1 MDHNQNERL
10 YYPDLL
16 AAIRGTLSPRRLNI
30 LHQLFDHLDESG
42 HGAVDQVRIVR
53 SFDGTRH
60 PQVLS
65 GEKKRAEVEREFALA
80 FDGAGATNN
89 HAVTRD
95 EFIRYYEGISA
106 GVPYDDDY
114 FVNVVE
120 RCWGIK
126 EFVPKSLAAT
136 MMAGSSAGAGAG
148 AAASS
153 STPLLQRVRNIFREK
168 VRQKTV
174 NKKSE
179 VENLRLVFKFF
190 DLSNSGYIDFT
201 GFQRALQRFGMNL
214 DQATL
219 AALFSEFDEGSGRI
233 DYLAFAT
240 TLYDDDTGSAA
251 HHQFQR
257 SQQFKASQRMAAEAA
272 RPDSRRDYLDSQS
285 VLVSAPAAA
294 VEARAFAA
302 AAAQQD
308 AAALGST
315 LSKRATARRTLS
327 QKERENS
334 VLPTV
339 VLVAGGP
346 GCGRHTQCARIV
358 REFGFVYLNAAEL
371 LAAEQANVAR
381 QTGRAPAAGA
391 AADIDATVAALSRS
405 IQEHV
410 HGGNLYFLVDGFP
423 NTLPARSAWEAT
435 MASKVDVPFMIY
447 LETAQQVMEQ
457 RLASRAKHTGRP
469 AEQPAVLQ
477 KRFQTF
483 ARDTIPVIN
492 SYGSEG
498 RLQVVDASPMP
509 DQVYE
514 QIRNIIAEL

>member
-30 LHQLFDHLDESG
+30 LQQLFDQLDESG

-89 HAVTRD
+89 NAVTRD
-95 EFIRYYEGISA
+95 EFIRFYEGISA

-114 FVNVVE
+114 FINVVE

-136 MMAGSSAGAGAG
+136 FGGNGNGNTAASISSA
-148 AAASS
+148 
-153 STPLLQRVRNIFREK
+153 TPLLHRVRNIFREK
-168 VRQKTV
+168 IRQKTV
-174 NKKSE
+174 NTKSE

-190 DLSNSGYIDFT
+190 DQSNTGYIDSI

-214 DQATL
+214 DQNTL
-219 AALFSEFDEGSGRI
+219 VALFAEFEEGHGRI

-257 SQQFKASQRMAAEAA
+257 SQQFKASQRVAAEAA

-308 AAALGST
+308 GASGS

-339 VLVAGGP
+339 VLVSGGP

-381 QTGRAPAAGA
+381 QTGRAPATGG

-423 NTLPARSAWEAT
+423 ATLQARSAWEAA
-435 MASKVDVPFMIY
+435 MSSKVDVPFMLY

-492 SYGSEG
+492 SYGAEG